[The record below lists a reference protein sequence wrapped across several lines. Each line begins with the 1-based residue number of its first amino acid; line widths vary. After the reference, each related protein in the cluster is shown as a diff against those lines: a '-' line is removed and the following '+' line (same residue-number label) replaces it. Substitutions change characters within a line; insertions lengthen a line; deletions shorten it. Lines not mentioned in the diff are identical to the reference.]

1 MEAKLSLLIW
11 LAIEPQL
18 FVIDYIS
25 STSQSQV
32 SWHRKRSLFIAKKG
46 NRTWLI
52 IDFYQTKY

>member
-11 LAIEPQL
+11 LELELQL

-32 SWHRKRSLFIAKKG
+32 SWRRKRSLFIAKKG

-52 IDFYQTKY
+52 LDFHQTKY